1 MLHCGPYR
9 PSAMSLSKE
18 PSKVANIDP
27 ILGSEA
33 FRCSGDSRIGLDSI
47 GFWPGNRGGAGV
59 SANHV
64 HEVAHDW
71 VFQRTAADRYNHDS
85 SRGEHGE
92 EDTIIIPHPIGFH
105 RWLHRQRLEYG
116 IALRIPD
123 ERFRE
128 TWPKLPQRK
137 RVWFE
142 NYVRRFPLYCQ
153 PCSDMR
159 FISMDHKPVWFIN
172 AGQKG
177 TLAKK
182 SGRQPSIKDMCTQTR
197 ERYTIVTSVRSYG
210 HDDTFPIIEIMFR
223 GRLSELEDADRNGY
237 QPLS

>member
-33 FRCSGDSRIGLDSI
+33 FRCSGASRISLDLI
-47 GFWPGNRGGAGV
+47 GFWPGNRGNASV
-59 SANHV
+59 MPNHV
-64 HEVAHDW
+64 HEIA
-71 VFQRTAADRYNHDS
+71 HDS

-223 GRLSELEDADRNGY
+223 GHLSELEDAVRNGY
-237 QPLS
+237 QPWS